1 MIAENVVFL
10 HRRIIVIRMIY
21 NERDLRA
28 NTVKALAEAVM
39 TAARTAPKAKGRDLV
54 EVAMITDEDI
64 EHLSQTMIQMSE
76 ESGLKFL
83 LRDAANILQAEAV
96 IIIGIKQENSVCGLN
111 CGYCGYASCEAKPE
125 CTPCM
130 MNGVDVGIAIG
141 SACSKI
147 ADLRLDSRV
156 LFSAGWAAKRLDL
169 LQGADLVFAIPMTAA
184 SKNPFFDR
192 KSPVKK

>member
-169 LQGADLVFAIPMTAA
+169 LQGADLVFAIPVTAA

>member
-1 MIAENVVFL
+1 
-10 HRRIIVIRMIY
+10 MIY
-21 NERDLRA
+21 NERELRA
-28 NTVKALAEAVM
+28 TTVKVLAEAVM

-64 EHLSQTMIQMSE
+64 EHLSQTMIEMSE

-96 IIIGIKQENSVCGLN
+96 IIIGIKGKNSVCGLN
-111 CGYCGYASCEAKPE
+111 CGYCGYETCETKPE
-125 CTPCM
+125 CTPCV

-156 LFSAGWAAKRLDL
+156 LFSAGWAVKRLDL
-169 LQGADLVFAIPMTAA
+169 LQGADLVFAIPVTAA

>member
-1 MIAENVVFL
+1 
-10 HRRIIVIRMIY
+10 MIY
-21 NERDLRA
+21 DERELRA
-28 NTVKALAEAVM
+28 TTVKSLAETAM

-54 EVAMITDEDI
+54 EVAMITDEHI
-64 EHLSQTMIQMSE
+64 ELLSKTMIQMSE
-76 ESGLKFL
+76 ESGMKFL

-96 IIIGIKQENSVCGLN
+96 IIVGIKQKDSVCGLN
-111 CGYCGYASCEAKPE
+111 CGYCGYKSCEEKPA
-125 CTPCM
+125 CSPCV

-147 ADLRLDSRV
+147 ADMRLDSRV
-156 LFSAGWAAKRLDL
+156 LFSAGWAARRLDL
-169 LQGADLVFAIPMTAA
+169 LAGADLVFAIPVTAA

>member
-1 MIAENVVFL
+1 
-10 HRRIIVIRMIY
+10 MIY

-28 NTVKALAEAVM
+28 NIVKALAEAVM

-64 EHLSQTMIQMSE
+64 KHLSQTMIQMSE

-111 CGYCGYASCEAKPE
+111 CRYCGYASCEAKPE

-169 LQGADLVFAIPMTAA
+169 LQGADLIFAIPVTAA